1 MEPGEEAGADPR
13 RLGRR
18 QSTSEE
24 QDRPST
30 SSGQSDVR
38 MNDHRTRA
46 GFVAV
51 IGAPN
56 AGKSTLVNAL
66 VGQKVA
72 IVSPKAQ
79 TTRAR
84 LMGIAVHEATQILLV
99 DTPGIFQPKRRLDR
113 AMVAAAWTGAQ
124 DADLILLLIDA
135 AARVTDDVERIIASL
150 GDRQHPLFL
159 VFNKIDLIKKPD
171 LLALSSNL
179 TGRLNPDKVFMISAT
194 QGDGVP
200 DLKQALS
207 DAMPEGPWLYPE
219 DEVSD
224 ATDRMIAAE
233 LTREQVVNQ
242 LYQELPY
249 AVAIETETWQDRPD
263 GSTEIRQQILVERD
277 SQKAIVIGKGGQ
289 RLKAIGA
296 AARAEIAEHLGRPA
310 HLFLHVKVNPR
321 WDEDRGLY
329 REIGLEWAD

>member
-1 MEPGEEAGADPR
+1 M
-13 RLGRR
+13 
-18 QSTSEE
+18 TVE
-24 QDRPST
+24 Q
-30 SSGQSDVR
+30 
-38 MNDHRTRA
+38 TRA

-79 TTRAR
+79 TTRSR
-84 LMGIAVHEATQILLV
+84 LMGIAIAGDAQILLV
-99 DTPGIFQPKRRLDR
+99 DTPGIFEPRRRLDR

-124 DADLILLLIDA
+124 DADLILLVIDA
-135 AARVTDDVERIIASL
+135 ATTMTGEVERIIASL
-150 GDRQHPLFL
+150 AQRQHPLFL
-159 VFNKIDLIKKPD
+159 VLNKIDLVKKPQ
-171 LLALSSNL
+171 LLALAAEL
-179 TGRLNPDKVFMISAT
+179 TTRLEPDKLFMISAS

-200 DLKQALS
+200 DLKQAL
-207 DAMPEGPWLYPE
+207 AAVMPTGPWLYPE

-233 LTREQVVNQ
+233 LTREQIVNQ

-249 AVAIETETWQDRPD
+249 ATAVETETWQDRPD

-277 SQKAIVIGKGGQ
+277 SQKAIVIGKGGR
-289 RLKAIGA
+289 RLKDIGA
-296 AARAEIAEHLGRPA
+296 AARAEITQHLGRPV